1 MNKRID
7 IKRCYQ
13 ATQLLLLAASVA
25 AANFLGTGHLTTTG
39 IVSIAFDWMAMAVL
53 IFIYAACSKG
63 RVLDNTKAFRQL
75 ILVIYLCVLFESGSW
90 LFDSLPAYR
99 ILNYV
104 CNIGANCALLIGFYI
119 YYIFIRMSK
128 DTDAELFPRMK
139 GVLHATMIVGV
150 LAEVFNCFG
159 GYFYTINENGV
170 YIRSPYGSVLGY
182 IPFLI
187 IIVGCVQFIIR
198 QKLRWQT
205 KLSYLSYCF
214 LPFICSLWYTVT
226 GYPPTFYLAVAMTS
240 LLVHSDIYVVQS
252 KDAERLELDNAKK
265 EAEFAL
271 SQNKLMLT
279 QIRPHFIYNV
289 LGSIEVLCELDPA
302 KAGRAIH
309 HFTHYFRSNMDVFK
323 NEETIPF
330 VKELEHIRNYVWL
343 EEMRFADEL
352 VYQEE
357 IETSDFRV
365 PQLAIQPMVENAIK
379 HGMMGREDGVLH
391 VTLKTQENDIEYVI
405 IVSDDGCGFDP
416 TQPIPE
422 DGRSHIGIQ
431 NAAYSLQMRMHGTM
445 HIDSRIGAGTTVTI
459 RIPKEKSGANV

>member
-1 MNKRID
+1 M
-7 IKRCYQ
+7 
-13 ATQLLLLAASVA
+13 QLLLFVASVA
-25 AANFLGTGHLTTTG
+25 MAIYLGSEHLTTTG
-39 IVSIAFDWMAMAVL
+39 IISIAFDWMAMVVL
-53 IFIYAACSKG
+53 IIIYGACIKG

-75 ILVIYLCVLFESGSW
+75 IHMTFLCVLFESGCW
-90 LFDSLPAYR
+90 MFDSLPAYR
-99 ILNYV
+99 ILNYL
-104 CNIGANCALLIGFYI
+104 CNIGANCTLLIGFYV
-119 YYIFIRMSK
+119 YYTFIQMSK
-128 DTDAELFPRMK
+128 DADAELYPWMK
-139 GVLHATMIVGV
+139 GFLRGTMIVGV

-159 GYFYTINENGV
+159 GYFYTINEAGV
-170 YIRSPYGSVLGY
+170 YLRSPYGSILGY

-187 IIVGCVQFIIR
+187 LIAGCVQFVVR

-205 KLSYLSYCF
+205 KLSYLSYCI
-214 LPFICSLWYTVT
+214 LPFICSLWYTAT
-226 GYPPTFYLAVAMTS
+226 GYPPTFYLAAAMSS
-240 LLVHSDIYVVQS
+240 LLIHSDIYVVQS
-252 KDAERLELDNAKK
+252 RDAELLELDNAKK

-279 QIRPHFIYNV
+279 QIRPHFMYNV

-330 VKELEHIRNYVWL
+330 EKELEHIRNYVWL

-391 VTLKTQENDIEYVI
+391 VTLKAQENDTEYVI

-416 TQPIPE
+416 AQSVPE

-459 RIPKEKSGANV
+459 RIPKEKAGAKV